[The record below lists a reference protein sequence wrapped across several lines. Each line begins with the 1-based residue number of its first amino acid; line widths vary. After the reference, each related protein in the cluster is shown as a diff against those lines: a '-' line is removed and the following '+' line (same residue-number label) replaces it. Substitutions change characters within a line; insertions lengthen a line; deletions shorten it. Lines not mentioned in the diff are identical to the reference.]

1 MESWT
6 IKFTN
11 LWMEFTNSWMEFTNS
26 WMYFTNSW
34 IYSWIHGW
42 SLWPTI
48 IRINYGLHSGELSN
62 TIKMFS
68 WIRSHTHTHT
78 RCRHVVVDVTVFASV
93 IHLVIVRWQR
103 VWSCRG
109 SNRCKCTWLVAK
121 MAMDYGSG
129 VGKQR
134 NLLQQKRRDF
144 WRALDWRKKSVDS
157 CAECSGLKVGA
168 IDWPV
173 LVIGDGVEAVSDPEK
188 QQKEE

>member
-1 MESWT
+1 
-6 IKFTN
+6 
-11 LWMEFTNSWMEFTNS
+11 
-26 WMYFTNSW
+26 
-34 IYSWIHGW
+34 
-42 SLWPTI
+42 
-48 IRINYGLHSGELSN
+48 
-62 TIKMFS
+62 
-68 WIRSHTHTHT
+68 
-78 RCRHVVVDVTVFASV
+78 
-93 IHLVIVRWQR
+93 
-103 VWSCRG
+103 
-109 SNRCKCTWLVAK
+109 